1 MWKCQTSSI
10 SVFLLLLTKA
20 FNLLDSNTKT
30 SILCMI
36 LSLSSSYH
44 DWWRWKWQKYFPNI
58 NPKMAII
65 MLLLKPWHIN
75 YYSVVGFQLQFASK
89 LQLRLL
95 HVEITFDTLIRDAWK
110 FHETFHNIAFYVY
123 LIWAEW
129 ETIFF
134 GTERMTKDYT
144 RTGSGVKKYTPN

>member
-1 MWKCQTSSI
+1 
-10 SVFLLLLTKA
+10 
-20 FNLLDSNTKT
+20 
-30 SILCMI
+30 
-36 LSLSSSYH
+36 
-44 DWWRWKWQKYFPNI
+44 
-58 NPKMAII
+58 MAGKL
-65 MLLLKPWHIN
+65 LLLKPWHIN

-144 RTGSGVKKYTPN
+144 RTVSGVKKYTQTKLLEYFFITVIEYNCHFSLELSFRSLLHCRQTS